1 MASPHQPPS
10 STASYQEQAVQFL
23 TGIRLDAPP
32 TDGSIAEPAAPKEP
46 DKRKVRLQ
54 AFEQRRLT
62 VHGESS
68 KDLLYHNK
76 SHHGAQATAATQA
89 MVSTSFIHFAG
100 EHYQLNSAERQ
111 RLQEIGV
118 KYGQEQAAIALKESL
133 VNLGQ
138 GFKTRGRIH
147 KAPATSFSVN
157 DILAHAWLDLE
168 PNVEEPSHGSLGD
181 PLGLSGLPDPFRA
194 GRPLTELSR
203 LGSSP
208 ATTLD
213 QPPTGMSP
221 SATPT
226 LAVDATITTCS
237 EPNPHPTGATSFHPV
252 VDTSSATGNVV
263 KQLTTSFSWTRLKS
277 LLTPR
282 RSNVRHRVKSDQATG
297 GRIDYANE
305 TPNTVYGSP
314 HVARNTVGD
323 YGPGHA
329 LPSGSYPAA
338 AMPGSRATG
347 PRDGRDRRTRSYRQ
361 WLYPSGSLRVL
372 GRGADNDTGHLRKLS
387 VGGLE
392 EICLVP
398 DCQECQSPL
407 PGLYYFKG
415 MAKQQNMTLERNWS
429 AGEDNSDDGEG
440 AGQALSLSSSS
451 DSDDSLIVKAAQLSM
466 RDSDTIGHGVEPKH
480 IMAKPS
486 LRMKDAGN
494 LYFNGKLDHHP
505 TEGRP
510 LDHDEPC
517 HYQCASRA
525 GSTPHKPSLSRQYSV
540 SYTEAP
546 PAPTPPS
553 PGRSGAEPDYDPN
566 YLDDPDIQ
574 APSSRGSQNA
584 TAVMPTT
591 ASNNLSGFVGSIIPH
606 NKPSDSKREL
616 NELFRQK
623 HGAHVDPSI
632 TLSKIRNLKLRMI
645 QCAQQ
650 ANSELS
656 SVAMAF
662 VFLEKLILNRRVVK
676 ENRRCIAGVCLLL
689 AVKVNEPHGEPITHV
704 LNAIQK
710 VMGVSSEVI
719 LQHEFGVYADLH
731 FAVYIPIHEMMPH
744 LRRILD
750 TVGYHSL
757 SDYIGN
763 DVDFYLK

>member
-1 MASPHQPPS
+1 MASPHQQPP
-10 STASYQEQAVQFL
+10 STASYQERAVQFL

-32 TDGSIAEPAAPKEP
+32 SDGSIAEPAAPKEP
-46 DKRKVRLQ
+46 DKQRARLQ

-62 VHGESS
+62 VHGEPSNAS
-68 KDLLYHNK
+68 LYHNK
-76 SHHGAQATAATQA
+76 SHHDTHASVATKA
-89 MVSTSFIHFAG
+89 MASTSFIHFAG

-147 KAPATSFSVN
+147 KAPTTSFSVN

-168 PNVEEPSHGSLGD
+168 PNVEEPSHGPLGD
-181 PLGLSGLPDPFRA
+181 PLGLSGLPDPFIVD
-194 GRPLTELSR
+194 GPPTEPNR
-203 LGSSP
+203 FGSLP
-208 ATTLD
+208 AATLD
-213 QPPTGMSP
+213 QLQTSIPPLAAPAPAPEATDAACLEVNPQP
-221 SATPT
+221 S
-226 LAVDATITTCS
+226 
-237 EPNPHPTGATSFHPV
+237 EATSFHSV

-282 RSNVRHRVKSDQATG
+282 RSNVRHRVKSDQAPNDRT
-297 GRIDYANE
+297 DYANE
-305 TPNTVYGSP
+305 AQNALHISP
-314 HVARNTVGD
+314 RLARNAVGNYD
-323 YGPGHA
+323 PVPA
-329 LPSGSYPAA
+329 SPSGGYTAA
-338 AMPGSRATG
+338 TMPGSRATG
-347 PRDGRDRRTRSYRQ
+347 TRDGRDRRTRSYRQ

-372 GRGADNDTGHLRKLS
+372 DRATDRDMGHPRKLS
-387 VGGLE
+387 IGGLGE
-392 EICLVP
+392 MCLLP

-415 MAKQQNMTLERNWS
+415 MAKRQSIASEKDWG
-429 AGEDNSDDGEG
+429 AEEVEDGEGAG

-451 DSDDSLIVKAAQLSM
+451 DSDDSLIVKAARSLVRSP
-466 RDSDTIGHGVEPKH
+466 DTERHGMEPKH

-486 LRMKDAGN
+486 LRMKDAGD
-494 LYFNGKLDHHP
+494 LYFDGKLDHRT
-505 TEGRP
+505 TEGHP
-510 LDHDEPC
+510 PDHDESC
-517 HYQCASRA
+517 HHHLHSQT
-525 GSTPHKPSLSRQYSV
+525 GTTPHKPSLSRQYSV

-553 PGRSGAEPDYDPN
+553 PGQLGAEPSYNPN

-574 APSSRGSQNA
+574 ASGSRGSQNA
-584 TAVMPTT
+584 TVGQPTT

-606 NKPSDSKREL
+606 NKPSELKREL

-632 TLSKIRNLKLRMI
+632 TLSKIRNLKLRLI

-650 ANSELS
+650 ADSELS
-656 SVAMAF
+656 SVAKAF
-662 VFLEKLILNRRVVK
+662 VYLEKLILSRRVVK

-689 AVKVNEPHGEPITHV
+689 AVKVNEPHGEPITQV

-710 VMGVSSEVI
+710 VLGISSEVI
-719 LQHEFGVYADLH
+719 LQHEFTVYADLH
-731 FAVYIPIHEMMPH
+731 FAVYIPINEMMPH

-757 SDYIGN
+757 NDYIGN